1 MNHDSSETVHAVDPK
16 ESLVAEVVDQFLE
29 CADRGEQPDIE
40 QFACRYPQIADVL
53 RGVLPALRALNEPE
67 SSEVSSESSTISPE
81 VDGSLG
87 DYRILR
93 EIGRGGMGI
102 VYEAEQISLQRRVAL
117 KVLPFAVALDPRRL
131 ERFKNEAL
139 AAAKLHHSNIVPVYA
154 VGCERGVYY
163 FAMQMIEGASLAEA
177 IGQRR
182 QLSEPMSAE
191 AAPVWQRPS
200 ECSDV
205 LNEVLFARNAP
216 ARPAEPSE
224 TSPSTQAALST
235 VGTTNGA
242 TFYQTVAR
250 LAIQAAEALEHAHGM
265 DVVHRDIKPANL
277 LVDERGNLWVT
288 DFGLARLQSD
298 GELTMT
304 GDVVGT
310 YRYMSPE
317 QALGKN
323 SAVDHRSDIYSLGA
337 TLYQLLT
344 LRPVY
349 DGDNQEELL
358 GNITSKEPVSPRR
371 IDRSIPTDL
380 ETIVLKAIARE
391 SQDRY
396 ATAGEMADDLRR
408 FLDSRPI
415 RARRPTLA
423 ERAAK
428 WSRRHK
434 GVVTS
439 AVIVLLL
446 AVVGLTISNVLIAR
460 ERAKT
465 HGAYEEV
472 AEKQAITASALAEEA
487 RQRALAEKNFQQA
500 REMLDFFVRVSVE
513 DLAGLDQ
520 AQAVR
525 GKLLQVSLD
534 YYDDFIQQSRDNPPL
549 QAELA
554 ASHLRVAGILD
565 GIGSA
570 KAAKSALE
578 KALETQ
584 ERLVRENPDQPE
596 LRRSLFMMYHEF
608 DILRGFASLQM
619 VARETVQQHL
629 ELTERQ
635 IAKINEI
642 NDEHQRVYRQ
652 FCESQST
659 DLAKVRKEFLEH
671 KESSKESIAETLDQ
685 EQMIRLDQLILQRRG
700 AAAFDDLAIAD
711 ELGLTATQRD
721 EIASLQ
727 NEPRFPF
734 RRQGHGRF
742 GGRSGTLDE
751 RVKEVLTPTQQE
763 AWKEMT
769 GEPYDGIRGGPF
781 GGFFPGLGMPGKGF
795 GRRPPFGPQ

>member
-1 MNHDSSETVHAVDPK
+1 MGA
-16 ESLVAEVVDQFLE
+16 
-29 CADRGEQPDIE
+29 
-40 QFACRYPQIADVL
+40 
-53 RGVLPALRALNEPE
+53 PE
-67 SSEVSSESSTISPE
+67 SSEVPSESDAISTEIG
-81 VDGSLG
+81 GSLG

-93 EIGRGGMGI
+93 EIGRGGMGV

-177 IGQRR
+177 IDQRR
-182 QLSEPMSAE
+182 QLTEAMSAE
-191 AAPVWQRPS
+191 ATPARQRPS

-205 LNEVLFARNAP
+205 LNEVLFARTEASQPTKTAKTP
-216 ARPAEPSE
+216 A
-224 TSPSTQAALST
+224 STEAALST
-235 VGTTNGA
+235 VGTTNRT

-250 LAIQAAEALEHAHGM
+250 LGIQAAEALEHAHGM

-277 LVDERGNLWVT
+277 LVDTRGNLWVT

-304 GDVVGT
+304 GDVIGT

-344 LRPVY
+344 LRPVI
-349 DGDNQEELL
+349 DCDNREELL
-358 GNITSKEPVSPRR
+358 AHIASKDPISPRR

-380 ETIVLKAIARE
+380 ETIVLKAITRE
-391 SQDRY
+391 PQDRY
-396 ATAGEMADDLRR
+396 ATAGEMADDLRC

-434 GVVTS
+434 AVVAS
-439 AVIVLLL
+439 AVIMLLL

-465 HGAYEEV
+465 HDAYEEV
-472 AEKQAITASALAEEA
+472 AEKQEVTVTALAEEA
-487 RQRALAEKNFQQA
+487 KQRALAEKNFQQA
-500 REMLDFFVRVSVE
+500 REMLDFFVQVSME
-513 DLAGLDQ
+513 DMAGLDE
-520 AQAVR
+520 ARAVR
-525 GKLLQVSLD
+525 SKLLQASLD
-534 YYDDFIQQSRDNPPL
+534 YYDEFINQSRDNPPL

-554 ASHLRVAGILD
+554 ASHLRVAEILD
-565 GIGSA
+565 GIGSSS
-570 KAAKSALE
+570 AAKSALE

-584 ERLVRENPDQPE
+584 ELLVRENPDQPE
-596 LRRSLFMMYHEF
+596 LRRVLFTMYHEF
-608 DILRGFASLQM
+608 DVLRGFVSLQL
-619 VARETVQQHL
+619 VVRETVQQHL
-629 ELTERQ
+629 ELTDQ
-635 IAKINEI
+635 QTTKIDEI
-642 NDEHQRVYRQ
+642 NKEHQRVYRQ

-659 DLAKVRKEFLEH
+659 DLARMRKEFLEH
-671 KESSKESIAETLDQ
+671 KETSKEAIAETLDQ
-685 EQMIRLDQLILQRRG
+685 EQMKRLNQLVLQRRG
-700 AAAFDDLAIAD
+700 EAAFDDPTVAEKLR
-711 ELGLTATQRD
+711 LTPDQR
-721 EIASLQ
+721 EQIASLQ
-727 NEPRFPF
+727 KEPHFSFQPRGP
-734 RRQGHGRF
+734 GRLR
-742 GGRSGTLDE
+742 GRSGALDE
-751 RVKEVLTPTQQE
+751 RFKEVLTPAQQDK
-763 AWKEMT
+763 WKEMT
-769 GEPYDGIRGGPF
+769 GEPFDGVGGGPSGGRFF
-781 GGFFPGLGMPGKGF
+781 GMRGRPF
-795 GRRPPFGPQ
+795 GRKLPSGPRHAPLEK